1 MTDETADFQLRNFHH
16 LSLLVREQSISCDW
30 EEMKG
35 GGCHAYYSQQYF
47 GEAKTSVAELQ
58 IRRPDLAAQVKVVT
72 SKLELARLRIPNAVG
87 AVVQTHAARL
97 WPYKLVSWIL
107 ESLINKEKCR
117 LNLQT
122 GTPALSLSPPSS
134 TETSWTVRTC
144 RGTVLATHV
153 LLATNGYTSHLL
165 PQLSSII
172 VPIRGQMSALVPPPA
187 FLAEPLQHTY
197 SFFGANGASR
207 GQNDYFA
214 QRPINTDGDYED
226 ARGQLMFGG
235 GRQLAR
241 HQGVGVDNDDVL
253 DEPVT
258 RYLRTKLHEFM
269 DTKEGILDYSSGE
282 SGAESQLDVVSGW
295 TGIMG
300 HSCDG
305 APLVGGV
312 PGSPGL
318 WISAGFTGHGMPNA
332 PLSAQYVA
340 RLILDALVSSSA
352 HFDVLSI
359 SLHDAMSRGNIPLSY
374 IISKERMDRIKQMIL
389 LGPLKLEDKRQLNL
403 GKTG

>member
-1 MTDETADFQLRNFHH
+1 
-16 LSLLVREQSISCDW
+16 
-30 EEMKG
+30 MKG
-35 GGCHAYYSQQYF
+35 GGCHAYFSQQYF
-47 GEAKTSVAELQ
+47 EEAKTSVAELQ

-72 SKLELARLRIPNAVG
+72 DKLELARLRIPNAVG
-87 AVVQTHAARL
+87 AIVQIHAARL

-122 GTPALSLSPPSS
+122 GTPVLSLSPPSS
-134 TETSWTVRTC
+134 TERSWTVRTC

-172 VPIRGQMSALVPPPA
+172 VPVKGQMSALVPPPA
-187 FLAEPLQHTY
+187 FLTKPLQHTY
-197 SFFGANGASR
+197 SFLGVNGASR
-207 GQNDYFA
+207 GQDDYLA
-214 QRPINTDGDYED
+214 QQPISTDED
-226 ARGQLMFGG
+226 SEAARGQLMFGG
-235 GRQLAR
+235 GRQLAK
-241 HQGVGVDNDDVL
+241 HQGVGIDNDNVL
-253 DEPVT
+253 DKPVAN
-258 RYLRTKLHEFM
+258 YLRTKLHEFM

-282 SGAESQLDVVSGW
+282 PSTESKLDAVSGW

-305 APLVGGV
+305 APWVGAV
-312 PGSPGL
+312 PDSPGL

-340 RLILDALVSSSA
+340 RLILDALIFSSG
-352 HFDVLSI
+352 HFDRSFL
-359 SLHDAMSRGNIPLSY
+359 SLHDAASRGNIPPTY
-374 IISKERMDRIKQMIL
+374 IISKERMDRTML
-389 LGPLKLEDKRQLNL
+389 LGPLKFEDKRDN
-403 GKTG
+403 

>member
-1 MTDETADFQLRNFHH
+1 ME
-16 LSLLVREQSISCDW
+16 
-30 EEMKG
+30 G
-35 GGCHAYYSQQYF
+35 GGCHAYFSKQYF
-47 GEAKTSVAELQ
+47 EEAKKSVAELQ

-72 SKLELARLRIPNAVG
+72 DKLELARLRIPNAVG

-107 ESLINKEKCR
+107 ESLIKKEKCR

-122 GTPALSLSPPSS
+122 GTPVLSLSPPSS
-134 TETSWTVRTC
+134 TETSWTVITC
-144 RGTVLATHV
+144 RGTVSATHV

-172 VPIRGQMSALVPPPA
+172 VPVRGQMSALVPPTA
-187 FLAEPLQHTY
+187 FLTEPLQHTY

-207 GQNDYFA
+207 GQDDYFA
-214 QRPINTDGDYED
+214 QRPISTDGDCED
-226 ARGQLMFGG
+226 VRGQLMFGG

-241 HQGVGVDNDDVL
+241 HQGVGVDNDDDL
-253 DEPVT
+253 DKPVAK
-258 RYLRTKLHEFM
+258 YLRTKLHEFM
-269 DTKEGILDYSSGE
+269 DTKEGILDYSYSSGE
-282 SGAESQLDVVSGW
+282 SGADSQWDAVSGW

-305 APLVGGV
+305 APWVGAV
-312 PGSPGL
+312 PDSPGL

-340 RLILDALVSSSA
+340 RLILDALIFSSG
-352 HFDVLSI
+352 HFNRVSI
-359 SLHDAMSRGNIPLSY
+359 SLHDAVSRGIIPPSY
-374 IISKERMDRIKQMIL
+374 IISKERMDRTEL
-389 LGPLKLEDKRQLNL
+389 LGLIKFEYRGD
-403 GKTG
+403 T

>member
-1 MTDETADFQLRNFHH
+1 MTDEAADFQLRNFHH

-35 GGCHAYYSQQYF
+35 GGCHAYFSQQYF

-134 TETSWTVRTC
+134 IETSWTVRTC

-214 QRPINTDGDYED
+214 QRPINTDRDCED
-226 ARGQLMFGG
+226 VRGQLMFGG

-241 HQGVGVDNDDVL
+241 HQGVGFDNDDVL
-253 DEPVT
+253 DEPVAK
-258 RYLRTKLHEFM
+258 YLRTKLHEFM
-269 DTKEGILDYSSGE
+269 DTRGDSRL
-282 SGAESQLDVVSGW
+282 
-295 TGIMG
+295 
-300 HSCDG
+300 
-305 APLVGGV
+305 LVRRVRCRITIG
-312 PGSPGL
+312 
-318 WISAGFTGHGMPNA
+318 
-332 PLSAQYVA
+332 
-340 RLILDALVSSSA
+340 R
-352 HFDVLSI
+352 
-359 SLHDAMSRGNIPLSY
+359 R
-374 IISKERMDRIKQMIL
+374 KRMDRHNGSQL
-389 LGPLKLEDKRQLNL
+389 RRSSLGRRRARLAWLVDFCRFHRSRHAQCTPLGSVRRS
-403 GKTG
+403 TYP

>member
-1 MTDETADFQLRNFHH
+1 M
-16 LSLLVREQSISCDW
+16 SSLVRERSISCDW

-35 GGCHAYYSQQYF
+35 GGCHAYFSQQYF
-47 GEAKTSVAELQ
+47 EEAKTSVAELQ
-58 IRRPDLAAQVKVVT
+58 IRRPELAAQVKVVT
-72 SKLELARLRIPNAVG
+72 DKLELARLRIPNAVG
-87 AVVQTHAARL
+87 AIVQIHAARL

-122 GTPALSLSPPSS
+122 GTPVLSLSPPSS
-134 TETSWTVRTC
+134 TERFWTVRTC

-172 VPIRGQMSALVPPPA
+172 VPIRGQMSALFPPPA
-187 FLAEPLQHTY
+187 FLTEPLQHTY

-207 GQNDYFA
+207 GQNDYFG
-214 QRPINTDGDYED
+214 QRPISTDGDSED

-253 DEPVT
+253 DKPVAK
-258 RYLRTKLHEFM
+258 YLRTKLLEFM
-269 DTKEGILDYSSGE
+269 DIKEGTLDFSSGE
-282 SGAESQLDVVSGW
+282 SGAESELDVASGW

-305 APLVGGV
+305 APWVGAV
-312 PGSPGL
+312 PDSPGL

-340 RLILDALVSSSA
+340 RLILDALIISSG
-352 HFDVLSI
+352 HFDRVSI
-359 SLHDAMSRGNIPLSY
+359 SLHDAVSRRNIPPSY
-374 IISKERMDRIKQMIL
+374 IISKERMDRTEQMML
-389 LGPLKLEDKRQLNL
+389 LGPLKFEVNRDN
-403 GKTG
+403 

>member
-1 MTDETADFQLRNFHH
+1 
-16 LSLLVREQSISCDW
+16 
-30 EEMKG
+30 MKG
-35 GGCHAYYSQQYF
+35 GGCHAYFSKQYF
-47 GEAKTSVAELQ
+47 EEAKTSVAELQ
-58 IRRPDLAAQVKVVT
+58 IRRPDLAAQVKVVID
-72 SKLELARLRIPNAVG
+72 KLELARLRIPNAVG

-122 GTPALSLSPPSS
+122 GTPVLSLSPPSP
-134 TETSWTVRTC
+134 TETSWTVITC

-172 VPIRGQMSALVPPPA
+172 VPVRGQMSALVPPPA
-187 FLAEPLQHTY
+187 FLTEPLQHTY

-207 GQNDYFA
+207 GQDDYFA
-214 QRPINTDGDYED
+214 QRPISTDGDCED
-226 ARGQLMFGG
+226 DVKGQLMFGG

-241 HQGVGVDNDDVL
+241 HQGVGVDNDDDL
-253 DEPVT
+253 DKSVAK
-258 RYLRTKLHEFM
+258 YLRTKLHEFM
-269 DTKEGILDYSSGE
+269 DTKEGILDYSYSSGE
-282 SGAESQLDVVSGW
+282 SGAESQLNAVSGW

-305 APLVGGV
+305 APWVGAV
-312 PGSPGL
+312 PDSPGL
-318 WISAGFTGHGMPNA
+318 WISAGFSGHGMPNA

-340 RLILDALVSSSA
+340 RLILADALKFSSG
-352 HFDVLSI
+352 HFLDRVSI
-359 SLHDAMSRGNIPLSY
+359 SLHDAVSRGNIPPTY
-374 IISKERMDRIKQMIL
+374 IISKERLARTEQMDAAGFSQIRETPKNQT
-389 LGPLKLEDKRQLNL
+389 L
-403 GKTG
+403 GKTRWPKAVNLY